1 MSETIAAIYEQ
12 GVLRPLTPLLL
23 PERTRVQIQIVVQP
37 QAAQEERQQVRQA
50 LLDAGVIQSCPP
62 VESIRPISETRLA
75 EVANAL
81 AAAGPLSELIIAE
94 REGR

>member
-23 PERTRVQIQIVVQP
+23 PERTRVQIQIIAQTP
-37 QAAQEERQQVRQA
+37 ATQEERQQVRQA
-50 LLDAGVIQSCPP
+50 LLEAGIIQPRPP
-62 VESIRPISETRLA
+62 AQPVQPVSETRLVEA
-75 EVANAL
+75 ANAL
-81 AAAGPLSELIIAE
+81 AAAGPLSELVMAE

>member
-12 GVLRPLTPLLL
+12 GVLRPLIPLSL
-23 PERTRVQIQIVVQP
+23 PEHAHVQIQIV
-37 QAAQEERQQVRQA
+37 AQTFTAQDERQLVRQA
-50 LLDAGVIQSCPP
+50 LLEAGIIQPHRSVDP
-62 VESIRPISETRLA
+62 VQPISEARLA
-75 EVANAL
+75 KAAKAL